1 MINYLKNTIL
11 GDKFQLTSEFEDYLN
26 KFEDSDGNFYL
37 TGNAGTGKSTLINHF
52 RRVSKKNVVVLA
64 PTGLAANNVR
74 GQTIHSFFRLPPKI
88 ITPEVIKTLKNKS
101 GIYKEL
107 DTIIIDEAS
116 MVRADMLDAIDAF
129 MRKFG
134 RDGYLRFGGT
144 QVILV
149 GDLYQLPPV
158 VTRSDMIEIGP
169 LYDSPFFFS
178 SNAYDDS
185 FKTLELTQYFRQ
197 SDSNFINIL
206 NKIRKGSASDV
217 ELGTINTRVT
227 STPSKTAVTLSTVN
241 NISDAINAAELS
253 KLKGKEF
260 EYQSINYGN
269 FDNNERNLPAPTLL
283 TLKERARVMFTRN
296 GEDWV
301 NGSLGIVTHLDKDG
315 IEVKLDEG
323 GDVVEVPRA
332 EWKHIKYTFDQKSG
346 EISEETVWSMSQ
358 YPLKLAYAITVHK
371 SQGMTFDKVN
381 IDYSRSP
388 FAHGQT
394 YVALSRCKSLEGIFL
409 TKKIRPEDIII
420 DKIIIDFHQ

>member
-1 MINYLKNTIL
+1 
-11 GDKFQLTSEFEDYLN
+11 
-26 KFEDSDGNFYL
+26 
-37 TGNAGTGKSTLINHF
+37 
-52 RRVSKKNVVVLA
+52 
-64 PTGLAANNVR
+64 
-74 GQTIHSFFRLPPKI
+74 
-88 ITPEVIKTLKNKS
+88 
-101 GIYKEL
+101 
-107 DTIIIDEAS
+107 
-116 MVRADMLDAIDAF
+116 
-129 MRKFG
+129 
-134 RDGYLRFGGT
+134 
-144 QVILV
+144 
-149 GDLYQLPPV
+149 
-158 VTRSDMIEIGP
+158 
-169 LYDSPFFFS
+169 
-178 SNAYDDS
+178 
-185 FKTLELTQYFRQ
+185 
-197 SDSNFINIL
+197 
-206 NKIRKGSASDV
+206 
-217 ELGTINTRVT
+217 
-227 STPSKTAVTLSTVN
+227 
-241 NISDAINAAELS
+241 
-253 KLKGKEF
+253 
-260 EYQSINYGN
+260 
-269 FDNNERNLPAPTLL
+269 
-283 TLKERARVMFTRN
+283 MFTRN